1 MTGNTRPTSVGREIF
16 LRFLKKPPL
25 VVDTKV
31 LTADT
36 ISIGAVSFRQ
46 KTAFLPSERE
56 TAPQNIGPNGYAK
69 GDDESMR
76 KIVLDMQSGIFARTI
91 QRMLLQELDDCQVI
105 ISEHPDKTVQRCKTF
120 KPYAL
125 LMEATGYT
133 PWMLEER
140 LAIRDKVKQND
151 PDCKIVI
158 LVDDQADSE
167 LAQKVRDAKREGK
180 IDAFLFGSVTEQYMA
195 AVLDT
200 L

>member
-1 MTGNTRPTSVGREIF
+1 
-16 LRFLKKPPL
+16 
-25 VVDTKV
+25 
-31 LTADT
+31 
-36 ISIGAVSFRQ
+36 
-46 KTAFLPSERE
+46 
-56 TAPQNIGPNGYAK
+56 
-69 GDDESMR
+69 MR

-167 LAQKVRDAKREGK
+167 LAQKVKDAKREGV

>member
-1 MTGNTRPTSVGREIF
+1 
-16 LRFLKKPPL
+16 
-25 VVDTKV
+25 
-31 LTADT
+31 
-36 ISIGAVSFRQ
+36 
-46 KTAFLPSERE
+46 
-56 TAPQNIGPNGYAK
+56 
-69 GDDESMR
+69 MR
-76 KIVLDMQSGIFARTI
+76 KIVVDMQSGIFARTI

-167 LAQKVRDAKREGK
+167 LAQKVKDAKREGV

>member
-1 MTGNTRPTSVGREIF
+1 
-16 LRFLKKPPL
+16 
-25 VVDTKV
+25 
-31 LTADT
+31 
-36 ISIGAVSFRQ
+36 
-46 KTAFLPSERE
+46 
-56 TAPQNIGPNGYAK
+56 
-69 GDDESMR
+69 MR
-76 KIVLDMQSGIFARTI
+76 KIMLDMQSGIFARTI

-140 LAIRDKVKQND
+140 LAIRDKLKQND

-167 LAQKVRDAKREGK
+167 LAQKVKDAKREGV